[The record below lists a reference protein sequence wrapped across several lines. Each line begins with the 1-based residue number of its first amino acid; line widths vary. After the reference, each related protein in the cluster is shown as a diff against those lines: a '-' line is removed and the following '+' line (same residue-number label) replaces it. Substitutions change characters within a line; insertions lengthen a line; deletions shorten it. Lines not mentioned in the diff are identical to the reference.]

1 MFKRKI
7 LEKIELFLDTNDILL
22 FYGARQV
29 GKTSLMKIIQQ
40 DYIKNKDTYFFDLE
54 NPDYLKLLNQ
64 NPNIFIEFLKSYY
77 AWKEEEQIVIFI
89 DEVQYLDNPTNFLK
103 YIYDNF
109 PNIKMIISGS
119 STLEIR
125 GKLADSLV
133 WRIIKF
139 DILPLS
145 FEEFLI
151 FKQKNN
157 LASLIWKVW
166 KFEIID
172 NEIKFFYEEF
182 CKFWAYP
189 KVVLANDMTVKKEY
203 LKQIYSTYIEKDIRD
218 IGKIRQVE
226 KFNNLLKVLANQSGN
241 IVNFSE
247 ISNTLWI
254 TIKTLNEWLFLLE
267 NTFVIKIIKPFS
279 TNLRWEITKMPKIFF
294 IDNWLRNFIEND
306 FENITGNSFENSF
319 FNYIHNAYKAEK
331 INFYRTADKKEIDF
345 ILDKIPYEL
354 KLSYN
359 GKKLIAL
366 DYFQNK
372 YDKVWNVICLK
383 KSTNPNYNVFFPWEV

>member
-133 WRIIKF
+133 GRIIKF

-157 LASLIWKVW
+157 LASLIGKVG

-182 CKFWAYP
+182 CKFGAYP

-247 ISNTLWI
+247 ISNTLGI

-279 TNLRWEITKMPKIFF
+279 TNLRGEITKMPKIFF
-294 IDNWLRNFIEND
+294 IDNGLRNFIEND

-372 YDKVWNVICLK
+372 YDKVGNVICLK